1 MRIQA
6 LAIKGI
12 GPYKDEF
19 FIDFGKLSRNG
30 LFLIDGDTGAG
41 KSTII
46 DAICFALF
54 STITRN
60 EGSAGKERMR
70 SRFLPLGA
78 NKEASC
84 VELIFSENGKTYYI
98 KRNPGYSH
106 PKKGHLDDPQSAW
119 VPVTEAVTVKRLDS
133 DGYKAAQE
141 KAEHAPDVRGA
152 GKVLIRF
159 ARDDESAT
167 VVANGSRQ
175 ANSAIQEIVGLNA
188 SQFRTVI
195 CLPQGP
201 FESFLHAKPEERS
214 GMLIDIFRLGIYD
227 NIQGALHEME
237 KEKDTDI
244 AHSSALLH
252 GKVSELQGALPD
264 LPFDEGEPDCG
275 AGDGAETASAIAA
288 VAEEHA
294 DGAGAVDDHDDAS
307 GFNDAASSD
316 DITSD
321 DIDDIDDADDAD
333 DAADA
338 DDDDTHE
345 SSISLGERLEM
356 WNSQSINGSQGDQL
370 VELPID
376 NIADKRNE
384 LDAILDRID
393 IELSAVVMQ
402 GADVREAAQHRRD
415 EAQANLTL
423 AGKLTEDLHKQQ
435 GLVERQA
442 ALMAD
447 EDRISKIRAR
457 VEEARNAIPVSD
469 ANDAVKDAETAVA
482 DREHALKDATDKLA
496 AMESK
501 ETLIERQS
509 EAQKAQIAVT
519 KERAERDRCAAD
531 LDQLN
536 QLDRAQKEL
545 ADLLDGVA
553 SAKKSLDDAEA
564 QLASCG
570 DPETINANYENA
582 KGVVATK
589 PAIQSA
595 LDATVKTLADFETLD
610 RLLEE
615 RTELESVEKET
626 KATHDAAQERNE
638 QVKLEQRIAELGI
651 ALEDGKPCPVC
662 GSTIHPHVIA
672 ASDADE
678 VDDADETGR
687 KFKEAKAAWED
698 AKSKLNQCQGKISS
712 LTESLKGVTPDEAQ
726 TNHDIAVKNLKAVEK
741 VEEELQSLKAASDA
755 LAVAQKAR
763 DKAAN
768 DLSVQQGK
776 ATTKQEDVDKRR
788 EACVGKDKD
797 TLSARIADLNEQIE
811 SNDKIAS
818 GINAIAD
825 KIAKRNEAEKTQR
838 SCSDVLAQ
846 KKKDLE
852 AARDKLARVISERGF
867 ASLDVALAAI
877 LDAKDLDHLD
887 GQVRQYEQDIRS
899 TDDQL
904 KAALDDL
911 RGHLTEDSNRTLRL
925 LDVDALPECIDL
937 WKVKETGAV
946 SLGTAAPD
954 AAAHGNAVL
963 DAVALDTVAPDA
975 AGFDIAGFG
984 AADTDTDL
992 SDADKTT
999 ELASGESAPVML
1011 THLGALIDAVDEMAL
1026 RECFDDASHTYDDAN
1041 SKYESAKSSYEGF
1054 GTKRKAID
1062 KAADEW
1068 EKTRSQA
1075 WPYQCMSQLLC
1086 GKNYRGENPNRLTIS
1101 AYAVQQIFTAV
1112 LDETNIILKGIHD
1125 GIFRLSLGNKSKGGA
1140 KQGLPISVYDARTNR
1155 NSDVETLSGGETFFI
1170 SLALSLGLARVV
1182 QTRAAGIEM
1191 GVFFID
1197 EGFGTLDENCRAD
1210 VVLELQKLAE
1220 QGRSIGIISHVSQ
1233 LQEAIGTQIKVM
1245 RGKSAGGKDGDGPS
1259 MIDFQTA

>member
-60 EGSAGKERMR
+60 DGSAGKERMR

-106 PKKGHLDDPQSAW
+106 PKRGHLDDPQSAW
-119 VPVTEAVTVKRLDS
+119 VQVTEAVTVKRLDS

-152 GKVLIRF
+152 GKVLIGF
-159 ARDDESAT
+159 ARDDEGAT

-175 ANSAIQEIVGLNA
+175 ANSVIQEIVGLNA

-195 CLPQGP
+195 CLPQGQ

-264 LPFDEGEPDCG
+264 LPFEEDEPDSG

-288 VAEEHA
+288 AIEEHA
-294 DGAGAVDDHDDAS
+294 DGAGAADDRDDAS

-316 DITSD
+316 DITPD
-321 DIDDIDDADDAD
+321 DIDDLDDA
-333 DAADA
+333 
-338 DDDDTHE
+338 DTHE
-345 SSISLGERLEM
+345 SSISLGERLER
-356 WNSQSINGSQGDQL
+356 WNSQSTNGSQGDQL

-447 EDRISKIRAR
+447 KDRIGKIRAR

-482 DREHALKDATDKLA
+482 DREQALKDATDKLA

-509 EAQKAQIAVT
+509 KAQEAQIAVT

-545 ADLLDGVA
+545 ADLHDGVA
-553 SAKKSLDDAEA
+553 SAKKTLDEAEA
-564 QLASCG
+564 KLASCG

-582 KGVVATK
+582 KDIVATK

-595 LDATVKTLADFETLD
+595 LDTTAKTLADFETLD

-615 RTELESVEKET
+615 RTELENAEKET

-678 VDDADETGR
+678 VDDADEADR

-712 LTESLKGVTPDEAQ
+712 LTESLADITPDEAQ
-726 TNHDIAVKNLKAVEK
+726 SNHDAVVKKLKTVEK

-768 DLSVQQGK
+768 DLRVQQGK

-852 AARDKLARVISERGF
+852 AAQDKLARVISERGF

-877 LDAKDLDHLD
+877 LDVKDLDHLD
-887 GQVRQYEQDIRS
+887 GQVRQYEQDVRS

-911 RGHLTEDSNRTLRL
+911 HGHLTEDSSRTLRL
-925 LDVDALPECIDL
+925 LDIDALPECIDL
-937 WKVKETGAV
+937 WKVKKTGV
-946 SLGTAAPD
+946 VGLG
-954 AAAHGNAVL
+954 AAASDAVALGNAVL
-963 DAVALDTVAPDA
+963 DNAASGNAAPDA
-975 AGFDIAGFG
+975 AGFDIAGLG
-984 AADTDTDL
+984 AADTDTGL
-992 SDADKTT
+992 SDGDKST

-1011 THLGALIDAVDEMAL
+1011 THLGALIDAVDEKAL
-1026 RECFDDASHTYDDAN
+1026 RECFDDASHAYDDAN

>member
-60 EGSAGKERMR
+60 DGSAGKERMR

-106 PKKGHLDDPQSAW
+106 PKRGHLDDPQSAW
-119 VPVTEAVTVKRLDS
+119 VQVTEAVTVKRLDS

-152 GKVLIRF
+152 GKVLIGF
-159 ARDDESAT
+159 ARDDEGAT

-195 CLPQGP
+195 CLPQGQ

-264 LPFDEGEPDCG
+264 LPFEEDEPDRD
-275 AGDGAETASAIAA
+275 AVDGAETASAIAA
-288 VAEEHA
+288 TTEEHA
-294 DGAGAVDDHDDAS
+294 DGAGAADDHDDAS

-316 DITSD
+316 DITSADLD
-321 DIDDIDDADDAD
+321 DLD

-345 SSISLGERLEM
+345 SSISLGERLER
-356 WNSQSINGSQGDQL
+356 WNSQSINGSQADQL

-376 NIADKRNE
+376 NIADKRNG

-415 EAQANLTL
+415 EAQADLTL
-423 AGKLTEDLHKQQ
+423 VGKLTEDLRKQQ

-447 EDRISKIRAR
+447 EDRISKIRTS
-457 VEEARNAIPVSD
+457 VEKARNAIPVSD

-482 DREHALKDATDKLA
+482 DREQALKDATDKLA

-519 KERAERDRCAAD
+519 KERAERDRCTAD

-545 ADLLDGVA
+545 ADLQDGVA
-553 SAKKSLDDAEA
+553 SAKKTLDEAEA
-564 QLASCG
+564 KLASCG
-570 DPETINANYENA
+570 DPEKINANYESA
-582 KGVVATK
+582 KDVVATK
-589 PAIQSA
+589 PVVKSA
-595 LDATVKTLADFETLD
+595 LDATAKTLADFETLD
-610 RLLEE
+610 RLLKE

-662 GSTIHPHVIA
+662 GSTMHPHVIA

-678 VDDADETGR
+678 VDDADEADR

-712 LTESLKGVTPDEAQ
+712 LTENLKGVTPDEAQ
-726 TNHDIAVKNLKAVEK
+726 TNHGIAVKNLKAVEK

-755 LAVAQKAR
+755 LVIAQKAR

-768 DLSVQQGK
+768 DLRVQQGK

-788 EACVGKDKD
+788 EACVGKDID
-797 TLSARIADLNEQIE
+797 ALSARIADLNEQIE

-818 GINAIAD
+818 GLNAIAD

-887 GQVRQYEQDIRS
+887 GQVRQYEQDVRS

-911 RGHLTEDSNRTLRL
+911 HGHLTEDSNRTLRL
-925 LDVDALPECIDL
+925 LNIDVLPEYIDL
-937 WKVKETGAV
+937 WKVKEPGAV

-954 AAAHGNAVL
+954 TAALDNAVL
-963 DAVALDTVAPDA
+963 DTAASGNAAPDA
-975 AGFDIAGFG
+975 AGFGIAGLG
-984 AADTDTDL
+984 AADTDTGL
-992 SDADKTT
+992 SDGDKST

-1011 THLGALIDAVDEMAL
+1011 THLGALIDAVDEKAL

-1220 QGRSIGIISHVSQ
+1220 QGRSIGVISHVSQ

-1259 MIDFQTA
+1259 MIDFQVA

>member
-54 STITRN
+54 GTITRN
-60 EGSAGKERMR
+60 DGSAGKERMR
-70 SRFLPLGA
+70 SRFLPLNA
-78 NKEASC
+78 STEASC
-84 VELIFSENGKTYYI
+84 VELIFNENDATYYI

-106 PKKGHLDDPQSAW
+106 PKRGHLDDPQSAW
-119 VPVTEAVTVKRLDS
+119 VQVTEVVTVKKLDS
-133 DGYKAAQE
+133 DGYKAAQAQ
-141 KAEHAPDVRGA
+141 AEHVSGVHDA
-152 GKVLIRF
+152 GKTLIGF
-159 ARDDESAT
+159 ARNNDAT

-175 ANSAIQEIVGLNA
+175 ANSVIQEIIGLNA
-188 SQFRTVI
+188 NQFRTVI
-195 CLPQGP
+195 CLPQGQ
-201 FESFLHAKPEERS
+201 FESFLHAKPEDRS
-214 GMLIDIFRLGIYD
+214 GMLIDIFRLGVYD
-227 NIQGALHEME
+227 RIQHALQEME
-237 KEKDTDI
+237 KEQNTDI
-244 AHSSALLH
+244 EHSSALLH

-264 LPFDEGEPDCG
+264 LTFDEGEPARD
-275 AGDGAETASAIAA
+275 AGDGAETVSAIPAA
-288 VAEEHA
+288 AERRADSADSADAVDGVDSVNSA
-294 DGAGAVDDHDDAS
+294 DGNGDGRDGVV
-307 GFNDAASSD
+307 SSD
-316 DITSD
+316 DIASE
-321 DIDDIDDADDAD
+321 DADDG
-333 DAADA
+333 
-338 DDDDTHE
+338 DTHE
-345 SSISLGERLEM
+345 FSISLWERLGE
-356 WNSQSINGSQGDQL
+356 WNSRSSDGSQGDQL
-370 VELPID
+370 AELPID
-376 NIADKRNE
+376 NVVAKRKE
-384 LDAILDRID
+384 LDAILDSID
-393 IELSAVVMQ
+393 AELSAVAMQ
-402 GADVREAAQHRRD
+402 GADRREEAQRRRD
-415 EAQANLTL
+415 EAQADLTL
-423 AGKLTEDLHKQQ
+423 VGKLTEDLRKQQ

-442 ALMAD
+442 MLMAD
-447 EDRISKIRAR
+447 KDRISKIRAR

-501 ETLIERQS
+501 EALLERQS
-509 EAQKAQIAVT
+509 EAQEAQIAVT
-519 KERAERDRCAAD
+519 REQAERDRCAAD

-570 DPETINANYENA
+570 DPEKINADYENA

-589 PAIQSA
+589 PAIQST
-595 LDATVKTLADFETLD
+595 LDATAKTLADFETLD
-610 RLLEE
+610 KLLKE
-615 RTELESVEKET
+615 RIELESIEKET
-626 KATHDAAQERNE
+626 KAAHDAAQERNE
-638 QVKLEQRIAELGI
+638 QAKLEQRIAELGI
-651 ALEDGKPCPVC
+651 ALEDDKPCPVC

-678 VDDADETGR
+678 VDEADR

-712 LTESLKGVTPDEAQ
+712 LTESLADMTPDEAQ
-726 TNHDIAVKNLKAVEK
+726 SNHDAAVKNLKAVEK
-741 VEEELQSLKAASDA
+741 AEDELQALKAASDA
-755 LAVAQKAR
+755 LAVVQKAR

-776 ATTKQEDVDKRR
+776 ATTKQEDVDTRR
-788 EACVGKDKD
+788 DACAGKDAD
-797 TLSARIADLNEQIE
+797 MLSTRIADLDEQIE
-811 SNDKIAS
+811 TDNKIAS
-818 GINAIAD
+818 GSQAIAD
-825 KIAKRNEAEKTQR
+825 AIAKRDEAEKTQR
-838 SCSDVLAQ
+838 SCRDVLAQ
-846 KKKDLE
+846 KKKDCE
-852 AARDKLARVISERGF
+852 SARGKLAQVISEHGF
-867 ASLDVALAAI
+867 ASLDAALAAI
-877 LDAKDLDHLD
+877 LDAADLDRLD
-887 GQVRQYEQDIRS
+887 EQVRQYEQDVRS
-899 TDDQL
+899 TQDQL
-904 KAALDDL
+904 KVALDDL

-925 LDVDALPECIDL
+925 LDIDALPEYIDM
-937 WKVKETGAV
+937 WKVKEPGAV
-946 SLGTAAPD
+946 GLDAAAPD
-954 AAAHGNAVL
+954 TAVSG
-963 DAVALDTVAPDA
+963 A
-975 AGFDIAGFG
+975 AGFDSTGSGTVDSG
-984 AADTDTDL
+984 ADPIDD
-992 SDADKTT
+992 DKST
-999 ELASGESAPVML
+999 ETASGESTSVML
-1011 THLGALIDAVDEMAL
+1011 THLGAIIDAIDETEL
-1026 RECFDDASHTYDDAN
+1026 RERLDDASHAYDDAN
-1041 SKYESAKSSYEGF
+1041 SEYESAKSSYEGF
-1054 GTKRKAID
+1054 GTKRKAIE

-1068 EKTRSQA
+1068 EKTRSHA

-1086 GKNYRGENPNRLTIS
+1086 GKNYKGENPNKLTIS

-1125 GIFRLSLGNKSKGGA
+1125 GIFRLSLGNKSKGNA
-1140 KQGLPISVYDARTNR
+1140 KQGLPICVYDARTNR

-1197 EGFGTLDENCRAD
+1197 EGFGTLDENCRRD

-1233 LQEAIGTQIKVM
+1233 LQEAISTQIKVM
-1245 RGKSAGGKDGDGPS
+1245 RGTSAGGKDGDGPS

>member
-60 EGSAGKERMR
+60 DGSAGKERMR

-106 PKKGHLDDPQSAW
+106 PKRGHLDDPQSAW
-119 VPVTEAVTVKRLDS
+119 VQVTEAVTVKRLDL

-152 GKVLIRF
+152 GKVLIGF
-159 ARDDESAT
+159 ARDDEGAT

-195 CLPQGP
+195 CLPQGQ

-264 LPFDEGEPDCG
+264 LPFEEDEPDSG
-275 AGDGAETASAIAA
+275 AADSAETASAIAGA
-288 VAEEHA
+288 AEEHA
-294 DGAGAVDDHDDAS
+294 DGAEAADDYDDAS

-321 DIDDIDDADDAD
+321 DADDADDIDDIDDAD
-333 DAADA
+333 AA
-338 DDDDTHE
+338 DDDTHE
-345 SSISLGERLEM
+345 SSISLGERLER
-356 WNSQSINGSQGDQL
+356 WNSQSTNGSQGDQL

-435 GLVERQA
+435 GLVEGQA

-447 EDRISKIRAR
+447 KDRIGKIRAR

-482 DREHALKDATDKLA
+482 DREQALKDATDKLA

-509 EAQKAQIAVT
+509 EAQEAQIAVT

-553 SAKKSLDDAEA
+553 SAKKSLDEAEA
-564 QLASCG
+564 KLASCG
-570 DPETINANYENA
+570 DPEKINADYESA
-582 KGVVATK
+582 KDVVATK
-589 PAIQSA
+589 PVVQSA
-595 LDATVKTLADFETLD
+595 LDATAKTLADFETLD

-615 RTELESVEKET
+615 QTELENAEKEA

-672 ASDADE
+672 ASNADE
-678 VDDADETGR
+678 IDETDR

-712 LTESLKGVTPDEAQ
+712 LTESLADITPDEAQ
-726 TNHDIAVKNLKAVEK
+726 SNHDAAVKNLKAVEK

-755 LAVAQKAR
+755 LAVAQKTR

-768 DLSVQQGK
+768 DLRVQQGK

-797 TLSARIADLNEQIE
+797 ALSARIADLNEQIE

-887 GQVRQYEQDIRS
+887 GQVRQYEQDVRS

-911 RGHLTEDSNRTLRL
+911 HGHLTEDSSRTLRL
-925 LDVDALPECIDL
+925 LDIDALPECIDM
-937 WKVKETGAV
+937 WKVKEPGAV
-946 SLGTAAPD
+946 GPGTAVPD
-954 AAAHGNAVL
+954 TAALGNAVL
-963 DAVALDTVAPDA
+963 DTAVPDA

-984 AADTDTDL
+984 AADTDTGL
-992 SDADKTT
+992 SDADKST

-1011 THLGALIDAVDEMAL
+1011 THLGALIDAVDEKAL
-1026 RECFDDASHTYDDAN
+1026 RECFDDASHAYDDAN

-1068 EKTRSQA
+1068 GRTRSQA

-1245 RGKSAGGKDGDGPS
+1245 RGKSASGKDGDGPS

>member
-19 FIDFGKLSRNG
+19 FIDFGKLSKNG

-60 EGSAGKERMR
+60 DGSAGKERMR

-106 PKKGHLDDPQSAW
+106 PKRGHLDDPQSAW

-141 KAEHAPDVRGA
+141 KAEHALDVRGA
-152 GKVLIRF
+152 GKVLIGF
-159 ARDDESAT
+159 ARDDEGAT

-195 CLPQGP
+195 CLPQGQ

-214 GMLIDIFRLGIYD
+214 GMLIDIFRLGVYD
-227 NIQGALHEME
+227 RIQHALQEME

-264 LPFDEGEPDCG
+264 LPFEEDEPDRD
-275 AGDGAETASAIAA
+275 AVDGAETASAIAA
-288 VAEEHA
+288 TTEEHA
-294 DGAGAVDDHDDAS
+294 DGAGAADDHDDAS
-307 GFNDAASSD
+307 GFNDAASSN
-316 DITSD
+316 DITSN
-321 DIDDIDDADDAD
+321 DIDDID
-333 DAADA
+333 DA

-345 SSISLGERLEM
+345 SSISLGERLER
-356 WNSQSINGSQGDQL
+356 WNSQPINGSQGDQL

-393 IELSAVVMQ
+393 IELSTVVMQ

-415 EAQANLTL
+415 EAQVDLTL
-423 AGKLTEDLHKQQ
+423 VGKLTEDLHKQQ

-442 ALMAD
+442 MLMAD
-447 EDRISKIRAR
+447 KDRIGKICAR

-469 ANDAVKDAETAVA
+469 ANDAVKDAEKAVA

-519 KERAERDRCAAD
+519 KERAERDRCTAD

-545 ADLLDGVA
+545 ADLQDGVA
-553 SAKKSLDDAEA
+553 SAKKTLDEAEA
-564 QLASCG
+564 KLASCG
-570 DPETINANYENA
+570 DPEKINADYESA
-582 KGVVATK
+582 KDVVATK
-589 PAIQSA
+589 PVVKSA
-595 LDATVKTLADFETLD
+595 LDATAKTLADFETLD

-615 RTELESVEKET
+615 RTELESVEKEA

-678 VDDADETGR
+678 VDDADEADR

-755 LAVAQKAR
+755 LAVAQKTR

-768 DLSVQQGK
+768 DLRVQQGK
-776 ATTKQEDVDKRR
+776 ATTKQEDVDKRC
-788 EACVGKDKD
+788 EACMDKDKD
-797 TLSARIADLNEQIE
+797 ALSARIADLNEQIE

-887 GQVRQYEQDIRS
+887 GQVRQYEQDVRS

-911 RGHLTEDSNRTLRL
+911 RGHLTEDRNRTLRL
-925 LDVDALPECIDL
+925 LDIDALPECIDL
-937 WKVKETGAV
+937 WKVKKTGV
-946 SLGTAAPD
+946 VGLGAAAPD
-954 AAAHGNAVL
+954 AAA
-963 DAVALDTVAPDA
+963 PA
-975 AGFDIAGFG
+975 AADFDIAGFS
-984 AADTDTDL
+984 AADTDTGL

-1011 THLGALIDAVDEMAL
+1011 THLGALIAAVDEKAL
-1026 RECFDDASHTYDDAN
+1026 RECFDDASHAYDDAN
-1041 SKYESAKSSYEGF
+1041 SKYESAKLSYEGF